1 MQQASQLRLAM
12 AQINVVVGDVEG
24 NAQKIIEWLDRARD
38 ADADIVTFP
47 ELALTEYPPED
58 LLLKP
63 QFIDANL
70 AALDKI
76 ISRTRDITAIIGFVD
91 RQDDIFNAAAI
102 AQNVKLVTTYHKMYL
117 PNYGVFDEF
126 RYFQPGKQCPVF
138 RIGSAT
144 VGVSICEDIWYP
156 DGPVFQQA
164 LSGGAEVIINI
175 SSSPYHAGKRR
186 WREQM
191 LATRAADNVV
201 IVVYNNLVGA
211 QDELVFDGDS
221 LVFDENGD
229 LVARGKQFEED
240 LIVVD
245 LDVESV
251 FRKRLHD
258 PRRRQQ
264 IRGQTGEF
272 PIFEIKTVRRENK
285 EFTRLTP
292 NLLPPLPED
301 AEIYQA
307 LVVGTRDYVVKNGFK
322 KVVLGLSGGIDSALT
337 ACIAADA
344 LGSENVIGVLM
355 PSEFSSRGSIEDSQ
369 QLGKNLGIE
378 LLTIPIT
385 DVYGAFKSALKAGF
399 KGAKPDVTEENLQAR
414 IRGTYLMALSNKF
427 GWLVLSTGNKSEVSS
442 GYCTLY
448 GDMAGGFAVLKD
460 VMKKTVFRLAEHGN
474 RVAGRERIPRT
485 IIQKPPSAELRP
497 NQLDTDSLPPYE
509 VLDPILKA
517 YVEED
522 RSLSEIVD
530 MGFDEQLVRRV
541 IRMVDT
547 NEYKRRQAAP
557 GVKITPRA
565 FGRDRR
571 MPITNRFG

>member
-1 MQQASQLRLAM
+1 MKHPSQLRLAM
-12 AQINVVVGDVEG
+12 AQINVVVGDVEA
-24 NAQKIIEWLDRARD
+24 NAQKILEWTERARRIE
-38 ADADIVTFP
+38 ADLVTFP
-47 ELALTEYPPED
+47 ELALTGYPPED

-70 AALDKI
+70 SALEKVV
-76 ISRTRDITAIIGFVD
+76 SGTRDITAVFGFVD
-91 RQDDIFNAAAI
+91 RKDDIFNAAAI
-102 AQNVKLVTTYHKMYL
+102 AQNGQLITTYHKIYL

-126 RYFQPGKQCPVF
+126 RYFQPGRRCPVLQMN
-138 RIGSAT
+138 GAT
-144 VGVSICEDIWYP
+144 IGVSICEDIWYP

-186 WREQM
+186 WRERM
-191 LATRAADNVV
+191 LATRASDNTV
-201 IVVYNNLVGA
+201 IVAYNNLVGG

-229 LVARGKQFEED
+229 LIARGKQFEED
-240 LIVVD
+240 FIVVD

-251 FRKRLHD
+251 FRQRLHD

-264 IRGQTGEF
+264 QLTA
-272 PIFEIKTVRRENK
+272 ENSTDVFVLSPHSRPK
-285 EFTRLTP
+285 KQLAAPAAHPE
-292 NLLPPLPED
+292 PLED
-301 AEIYQA
+301 AAEIYHA
-307 LVVGTRDYVVKNGFK
+307 LVVGTRDYVIKNGFK

-337 ACIAADA
+337 ACIAVDA
-344 LGSENVIGVLM
+344 LGSDNVVGVLM
-355 PSEFSSRGSIEDSQ
+355 PSQFSSRGSIEDSEH
-369 QLGKNLGIE
+369 LGKNLGIE
-378 LLTIPIT
+378 LMTIPVS
-385 DVYGAFKSALKAGF
+385 DVLASFTGALKAGF

-427 GWLVLSTGNKSEVSS
+427 GWLVLSTGNKSEIST

-448 GDMAGGFAVLKD
+448 GDMAGGFALLKD
-460 VMKKTVFRLAEHGN
+460 VMKTTVYRLAEHCN
-474 RVAGRERIPRT
+474 RISASERIPRE
-485 IIQKPPSAELRP
+485 IIDKPPSAELRP

-509 VLDPILKA
+509 VLDPILEA
-517 YVEED
+517 YVEQD
-522 RSLSEIVD
+522 RSFSEMVE
-530 MGFDEQLVRRV
+530 MGFDQDLVRRV

-571 MPITNRFG
+571 MPITNRFR

>member
-1 MQQASQLRLAM
+1 MQHPSQLRLAM
-12 AQINVVVGDVEG
+12 AQINVVVGDIEG
-24 NAQKIIEWLDRARD
+24 NAQKIIDWIDRARD

-47 ELALTEYPPED
+47 ELALTGYPPED

-76 ISRTRDITAIIGFVD
+76 ISRTRDITAVIGFVD
-91 RQDDIFNAAAI
+91 RKDDIFNAAAI
-102 AQNVKLVTTYHKMYL
+102 VQNGKLVTAYHKIYL

-126 RYFQPGKQCPVF
+126 RYFQPGKRCPVF
-138 RIGSAT
+138 QIGPAT
-144 VGVSICEDIWYP
+144 IGVSICEDIWYP

-164 LSGGAEVIINI
+164 LSGGAEIIINI

-191 LATRAADNVV
+191 LATRAADNTVV
-201 IVVYNNLVGA
+201 VAYSNLVGG

-229 LVARGKQFEED
+229 LITRGKQFEED
-240 LIVVD
+240 LVVVD
-245 LDVESV
+245 LDIESV
-251 FRKRLHD
+251 FRRRLHD

-264 IRGQTGEF
+264 KLSET
-272 PIFEIKTVRRENK
+272 TS
-285 EFTRLTP
+285 
-292 NLLPPLPED
+292 PEVFQLASRQRPHGALSVTTQPESLAPD

-337 ACIAADA
+337 ACIAVDA
-344 LGSENVIGVLM
+344 LGRENVVGVLM
-355 PSEFSSRGSIEDSQ
+355 PSEFSSRGSIEDSEH
-369 QLGKNLGIE
+369 LGKNLGIE

-385 DVYGAFKSALKAGF
+385 DVFHAFKGALKAGF

-414 IRGTYLMALSNKF
+414 IRGTYLMSLSNKF

-460 VMKKTVFRLAEHGN
+460 VMKTTVFRLAEHCN
-474 RVAGRERIPRT
+474 RLASRERIPR
-485 IIQKPPSAELRP
+485 IIIDKPPSAELRP
-497 NQLDTDSLPPYE
+497 NQLDTDALPPYE

-522 RSLSEIVD
+522 RSFSEIVD

-571 MPITNRFG
+571 MPITNRFR